1 LACKPILWKKS
12 LANLDQMEIINMAQ
26 KKTTHEP
33 ATLDGKTLR
42 VLPTPQLKLAT
53 IDDCRREM
61 ARVYRD
67 ARTGAVDTTEAS
79 RLVYMLTS
87 IAKMIEIGQLEQ
99 RLKVLEENQHGN
111 S

>member
-1 LACKPILWKKS
+1 
-12 LANLDQMEIINMAQ
+12 MA
-26 KKTTHEP
+26 KKTADYPVVHEGQ
-33 ATLDGKTLR
+33 LLR
-42 VLPTPQLKLAT
+42 AVPTPQLKLAT

-67 ARTGAVDTTEAS
+67 ARTGVADTANAS

-99 RLKVLEENQHGN
+99 RLTILEEHSNGRT
-111 S
+111 

>member
-1 LACKPILWKKS
+1 MAKKAADYPVVHEGQ
-12 LANLDQMEIINMAQ
+12 LLMA
-26 KKTTHEP
+26 
-33 ATLDGKTLR
+33 
-42 VLPTPQLKLAT
+42 VPTPQLKLAT

-67 ARTGAVDTTEAS
+67 ARTGMTDTANAS

-99 RLKVLEENQHGN
+99 RLTILEEHSNGRT
-111 S
+111 

>member
-1 LACKPILWKKS
+1 MAKKAADYPVVHEGQ
-12 LANLDQMEIINMAQ
+12 LLMA
-26 KKTTHEP
+26 
-33 ATLDGKTLR
+33 A
-42 VLPTPQLKLAT
+42 PTPQLKLAT

-67 ARTGAVDTTEAS
+67 ARTGVADTANAS

-99 RLKVLEENQHGN
+99 RLTILEEHSNGRT
-111 S
+111 

>member
-1 LACKPILWKKS
+1 MTAKKAS
-12 LANLDQMEIINMAQ
+12 GQ
-26 KKTTHEP
+26 P
-33 ATLDGKTLR
+33 ATIDGVSLR

-53 IDDCRREM
+53 IEDCRREM

-67 ARTGAVDTTEAS
+67 ARQATTDTADAS

-99 RLKVLEENQHGN
+99 RLNALEKSHGN
-111 S
+111 A

>member
-1 LACKPILWKKS
+1 MAAKK
-12 LANLDQMEIINMAQ
+12 ATNQAVI
-26 KKTTHEP
+26 HE
-33 ATLDGKTLR
+33 GQVLR
-42 VLPTPQLKLAT
+42 AIPTPQLKLAT

-67 ARTGAVDTTEAS
+67 ARTGQTETADAS

-99 RLKVLEENQHGN
+99 RLNALEGKQHGN
-111 S
+111 A